1 MNPESGVTAESN
13 QGKALSR
20 VVWVLVE
27 TGAGAYALEAVA
39 GLGGEPLAAAGWLT
53 GVTLILAL
61 AIAKDWIRAPILR
74 AGWAR
79 ELGLIAVGMLL
90 APLVPG
96 WTAGWGER
104 AYFILVAR
112 GLAGLLRWAARAGAM
127 REAGAAE
134 PLRLGLLFA
143 LAGATL
149 HAYLT
154 PLLVGPKDAPWY
166 GNAVT
171 DFLTQLRA
179 GVFPVLTGATPYEF
193 NGAVQMFRS
202 APWHLYLAGLVD
214 TLTLRGLTPLAVEHV
229 TLVASYL
236 GAVFAFYLALVR
248 LRPAVR
254 WTAAVLAAI
263 YASSPAM
270 TQPLV
275 EHDMYMTW
283 MAVPLLVFVL
293 YALIRACEART
304 WRAFAW
310 VGAGCAA
317 LWLCHPPL
325 ALMSLVL
332 VVFCLGALLAF
343 EGPGGRVLAGAIA
356 AALVF
361 AVLAAPYFLEM
372 SEIPTSHPYDPVPHL
387 LLPGL
392 ALFLLI
398 LAIGMQLR
406 RGGIRWL
413 ALLPT
418 VGLTLGFFRPSL
430 LPFGACFLGLWIV
443 ALGVDRRWPG
453 LALRARPEPWL
464 LVCFFAAAA
473 AAAGWFPKLS
483 LPEAQ
488 LAPFIGSPVRSWGE
502 AWRLIIHGGDCQP
515 HAVWWLLVALGL
527 GLVWR
532 TRARAARLLFAAGAV
547 TIAGIFPVPL
557 VKMFLW
563 RNTTVEVWDALNV
576 NDRMRFWP
584 FALPLVL
591 AAVFL
596 MLAELAVRRRSW
608 HRASLGLVLVL
619 VPGAL
624 WGHARIIRGVFT
636 HTAED
641 TARLFRTETDPLQNY
656 GWDLLRLP
664 SYWSSG
670 VMDYRLETRLWR
682 QGGDRAL
689 LIGPDTIAREM
700 EQAGAVTLDLL
711 PARDPSYPQWIYFAP
726 MIELRAGEHKLLRFD
741 FLGRKLQ
748 GWLILRGGG
757 FYRDYALPSS
767 GYEHAFGSG
776 PGNTRTLS
784 IWNSS
789 TAAET
794 IELVLKRE
802 GPEATAPV
810 PPGTFARVTVSR
822 YDPARAPIEVKS
834 LVPLV
839 LRVEA
844 PAPGVLEL
852 FRNSYPG
859 YRIDVNGRPVRSVAS
874 REGLVAFAVPAGGSE
889 VFVRF
894 RGTWLLR
901 ACFWAGLTAWSLV
914 ALALGAEIATAGR
927 RPGERPGGA
936 GARMGVDSSGGHRLA
951 APATRD
957 R

>member
-1 MNPESGVTAESN
+1 VLESAASMNPESGTTANSF
-13 QGKALSR
+13 QDRTLDR

-27 TGAGAYALEAVA
+27 AGAGVYALEAVA
-39 GLGGEPLAAAGWLT
+39 GLRGDTLAPAGWLT
-53 GVTLILAL
+53 GVVLTLAL
-61 AIAKDWIRAPILR
+61 AISKDRIPTPAFW
-74 AGWAR
+74 AGWVR

-90 APLVPG
+90 VPLVPG
-96 WTAGWGER
+96 WTAGWGGR
-104 AYFILVAR
+104 AYFILAAR
-112 GLAGLLRWAARAGAM
+112 GLAGLLRWAARAGAV

-143 LAGATL
+143 LAGVSL

-179 GVFPVLTGATPYEF
+179 GVFPVFTGATPYEF

-202 APWHLYLAGLVD
+202 APWHLYLAGLID

-236 GAVFAFYLALVR
+236 GAVLAFYLALVR
-248 LRPAVR
+248 LRPVVR
-254 WTAAVLAAI
+254 WTAAALAAI
-263 YASSPAM
+263 YATSPAL

-293 YALIRACEART
+293 YALLRACEVRT
-304 WRAFAW
+304 WRAFGW
-310 VGAGCAA
+310 VGAGGAA
-317 LWLCHPPL
+317 LWLSHPPL

-343 EGPGGRVLAGAIA
+343 EGPGGRVLAGALV
-356 AALVF
+356 AALGF

-387 LLPGL
+387 LLPGG
-392 ALFLLI
+392 ALLVLVM
-398 LAIGMQLR
+398 AIGLQLR
-406 RGGIRWL
+406 HGGIRWL

-430 LPFGACFLGLWIV
+430 LPFGALFLALWIV
-443 ALGVDRRWPG
+443 ALAADRIWPG
-453 LALRARPEPWL
+453 LALRVRPEPWL
-464 LVCFFAAAA
+464 LVCFFAAAVA
-473 AAAGWFPKLS
+473 AAAWFPGLS

-488 LAPFIGSPVRSWGE
+488 LAPIVGPSVRSWGE
-502 AWRLIIHGGDCQP
+502 AWRLIIHGSDCQP
-515 HAVWWLLVALGL
+515 HAVWWLLVAMGL
-527 GLVWR
+527 VLVWR

-547 TIAGIFPVPL
+547 AIAGIFPVPL

-563 RNTTVEVWDALNV
+563 RNTTVEIWDALNV

-584 FALPLVL
+584 FALPLLL

-596 MLAELAVRRRSW
+596 MLAELAEHRRVW
-608 HRASLGLVLVL
+608 HRASLGLVAALG
-619 VPGAL
+619 PWAL
-624 WGHARIIRGVFT
+624 WSHAGIIRGVFT
-636 HTAED
+636 HTADD

-656 GWDLLRLP
+656 GWDLLRIP

-689 LIGPDTIAREM
+689 LIGPDTIARQM
-700 EQAGAVTLDLL
+700 EQAGAVTFDLQ
-711 PARDPSYPQWIYFAP
+711 PTRDPNYPQWVYLAP
-726 MIELRAGEHKLLRFD
+726 KVELRPGEHKLLRFD
-741 FLGRKLQ
+741 FLGRTLQ
-748 GWLILRGGG
+748 GWLILRGGD

-767 GYEHAFGSG
+767 GYEFAFGSG
-776 PGNTRTLS
+776 PRNARTLS

-789 TAAET
+789 AKTET

-802 GPEATAPV
+802 GPGATAPV
-810 PPGTFARVTVSR
+810 PPGTFARMTASR
-822 YDPARAPIEVKS
+822 YDPDRAPIQVKS
-834 LVPLV
+834 LVPLL

-859 YRIDVNGRPVRSVAS
+859 YRIDVNGRSVPYITS

-894 RGTWLLR
+894 RGTRLLR
-901 ACFWAGLTAWSLV
+901 ACFWYGLAAWSLV
-914 ALALGAEIATAGR
+914 ALVLVVEIATAGGWR
-927 RPGERPGGA
+927 RRGTT
-936 GARMGVDSSGGHRLA
+936 A
-951 APATRD
+951 A
-957 R
+957 